1 MALNKGIKPL
11 NIGFPPLR
19 NPLPVVLIFF
29 ALMAGC
35 ATILSPVPKE
45 PSPPKESVPEKTF
58 PLVRL
63 DQKDYPTFSDSMNFD
78 NLEYG
83 IRNSLVYLRR
93 KSPNE
98 LIYFG
103 QDPYK
108 VSHLIQS
115 LIRFQEFIRQKPSVE
130 ELNRFISA
138 NFRVYRSNGKAG
150 GGEVLFTGY
159 FEPFLSGS
167 LVKTKRYRYPVYALP
182 KDLISIDLSQFSK
195 ELTGKRI
202 TGRFNGK
209 TIVPYYSRSEIET
222 NPNFA
227 QKATPIAWVA
237 DRVEL
242 FFLHVQGSGQIHLTN
257 GQTIHVHYHG
267 VNGRAYRSIGKLLID
282 QGKISAEEMSMQKI
296 KSYLNAHPKEMDT
309 VLHYNTSF
317 VFFKTEIKGPLGY
330 LGVPLTPGRSAAFD
344 RKLFPPGALA
354 FISTQIPTV
363 DGNMAIANWNDHKVF
378 VLNQDTGG
386 AIKGAGRTDLFW
398 GSGPYAEVAAGHLKS
413 PGELYFLIL
422 NPPSI

>member
-1 MALNKGIKPL
+1 MKT
-11 NIGFPPLR
+11 GFFHRRHPFAMVTIL
-19 NPLPVVLIFF
+19 F
-29 ALMAGC
+29 ALIMGC
-35 ATILSPVPKE
+35 AAISPSVPPKTPKE
-45 PSPPKESVPEKTF
+45 PPAPQTSAPEKIF

-63 DQKDYPTFSDSMNFD
+63 DRKDYPTFSDSLNYD

-83 IRNSLVYLRR
+83 IRNSLTYLKR
-93 KSPNE
+93 KSPDE

-108 VSHLIQS
+108 VSHLIRS
-115 LIRFQEFIRQKPSVE
+115 LTRFQEVARQKPSAE
-130 ELNRFISA
+130 ELNRFIST
-138 NFRVYRSNGKAG
+138 NFQVYRSSGKAG
-150 GGEVLFTGY
+150 NGEVLFTGY

-167 LVKTKRYRYPVYALP
+167 LVKTKMYRYPVYSLP
-182 KDLISIDLSQFSK
+182 KDLISLDLSPFSTS
-195 ELTGKRI
+195 LAGKRI
-202 TGRFNGK
+202 SGRFNGK
-209 TIVPYYSRSEIET
+209 TLVPYYSRREIET
-222 NPNFA
+222 NPNFSE
-227 QKATPIAWVA
+227 KAPPIAWVD

-242 FFLHVQGSGQIHLTN
+242 FFLHIQGSGQIHLTN
-257 GQTIHVHYHG
+257 GNTIHVHYHG

-296 KSYLNAHPKEMDT
+296 KAYLKTHPQQMDK
-309 VLHYNTSF
+309 VLHHNSSF
-317 VFFKTEIKGPLGY
+317 VFFKTETKGPLGY

-354 FISTQIPTV
+354 FVSTLIPTV
-363 DGNMAIANWNDHKVF
+363 DGNMAIANWNDHRAF

-422 NPPSI
+422 NPEST